1 MTSVALPNF
10 PADDQ
15 EAQARFDS
23 TKSADPFPEIPPALL
38 NAADMLDYI
47 AATGMIHPFEIDP
60 ERPEQVLKPASC
72 AIPVGGEWLYW
83 PPSSDS
89 DGPEGSTGLLEHDQ
103 DLWLQPNSIVYV
115 TLTPTFRMPDYIAAR
130 YNLRIR
136 QIYRGILVGTGPLV
150 DPGFQG
156 HLSVPLHNLTSNPY
170 PIKGGEPLVWMEF
183 TKLTPHNRWAPP
195 PDVKPERKGEYVGF
209 PARKLE
215 RRAVRDYVS
224 YAHDGPIRSSI
235 PEETEHATVAA
246 EKAEREVNRFR
257 GISVVAAL
265 AVVAAI
271 AALTIQAFDFI
282 NGAKSDER
290 ALREDVH
297 TLSQELSSQQEAL
310 RLCTAGGNSLRSV
323 CIQRALR

>member
-1 MTSVALPNF
+1 MTGIALPNF
-10 PADDQ
+10 PVDDR

-38 NAADMLDYI
+38 NTADMLDYV
-47 AATGMIHPFEIDP
+47 AATGMIYPFEIDP
-60 ERPEQVLKPASC
+60 ERPERTLKPASC

-83 PPSSDS
+83 PPTSDS
-89 DGPEGSTGLLEHDQ
+89 DGPEGSTGLLEYGQ

-115 TLTPTFRMPDYIAAR
+115 TLAPTFRMPDYIAAR

-156 HLSVPLHNLTSNPY
+156 RLSVPLHNLTSNPY

-183 TKLTPHNRWAPP
+183 TKLTPHDRWASP
-195 PDVKPERKGEYVGF
+195 PDVRPERKGEYVGF
-209 PARKLE
+209 PVRKLE
-215 RRAVRDYVS
+215 RRSVRDYVS

-235 PEETEHATVAA
+235 PEETEHATIAA
-246 EKAEREVNRFR
+246 EKAEREVDRFR
-257 GISVVAAL
+257 RFSVVAAL
-265 AVVAAI
+265 AIAVAI
-271 AALTIQAFDFI
+271 AALTIQAIDFV

-290 ALREDVH
+290 ALRDDVR
-297 TLSQELSSQQEAL
+297 TLSQELSRQREAL
-310 RLCTAGGNSLRSV
+310 RLCTSGGSRPQAA